1 MNFGKGIVVSFVLF
15 ALFIFVLVVICV
27 QQDVNLVSINYYQE
41 ELVHSEKMDQIKNT
55 NLLLEQPS
63 ILVLK
68 DYVEL
73 HFSRLVDVEKGEV
86 TFIRPSDSHLD
97 KIFKVESAMGD
108 VQQFQLTN
116 FVKGQYRARFKWTM
130 EGRDYFYEK
139 LIVI

>member
-1 MNFGKGIVVSFVLF
+1 MNFGKGIVVSFILF
-15 ALFIFVLVVICV
+15 ALFIAVLVVVCV
-27 QQDVNLVSINYYQE
+27 RQDVNLVSDNYYQE

-55 NLLLEQPS
+55 NLLLEQPN

-73 HFSRLVDVEKGEV
+73 HFSRLLDVEKGEV
-86 TFIRPSDSHLD
+86 IFIRPSDSNLD
-97 KIFKVESAMGD
+97 KIFKVESGAGD
-108 VQQFQLTN
+108 VQQFKLID
-116 FVKGQYRARFKWTM
+116 FEKGQYRVRFKWTM